1 MLELTGAC
9 CGSIEAVELFESLA
23 EIIPE
28 DDRTDEFCEKY
39 ERALNRFRYEA
50 AKGVGKKKKF
60 IKAVHRGH
68 HDLKYC
74 GHCGAG
80 ANEPSWK
87 YCPDCGTRYLE
98 EFEMEKKEKFVE
110 RCQVMLHKDM
120 KPKKEQCDGQMSLE
134 V

>member
-9 CGSIEAVELFESLA
+9 CGSIEAVEFFESLA

-60 IKAVHRGH
+60 IKAVHRGY

-80 ANEPSWK
+80 ANEPSWE

-98 EFEMEKKEKFVE
+98 EFERKKKEKFVE
-110 RCQVMLHKDM
+110 RCQNMHKD
-120 KPKKEQCDGQMSLE
+120 KKTKKKQCDGQVSLE